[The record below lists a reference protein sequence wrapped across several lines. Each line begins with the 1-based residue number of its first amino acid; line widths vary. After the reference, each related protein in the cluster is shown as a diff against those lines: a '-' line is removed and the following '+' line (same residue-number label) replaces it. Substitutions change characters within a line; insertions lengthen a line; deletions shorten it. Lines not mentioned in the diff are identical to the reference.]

1 MKNLFILLIF
11 TLLLTSCTASGGSNG
26 LYFGS
31 PDVLM
36 CLEEDLPGEYLLLDD
51 LSGARPNNELVIDI
65 DQPEA
70 TDQYIELTGRLSG
83 WEHRFMLIEMTE
95 TLPGFILCQVVVFES
110 TEGAQNALQWPH
122 AEARRVIETDRQIG
136 DEIILTEMAF
146 DAPDGNPWIDYR
158 VEFTHQNL
166 LGATSTYA
174 PANIASPEF
183 ALDLAEVIYQRML
196 EIAP

>member
-26 LYFGS
+26 LYTGS

-36 CLEEDLPGEYLLLDD
+36 CLEQDLPGEYLLLDD
-51 LSGARPNNELVIDI
+51 LSGPRPNNELVLDI

-83 WEHRFMLIEMTE
+83 WEHRFVLTE
-95 TLPGFILCQVVVFES
+95 FTQVLPGFILCQVVVFDS
-110 TEGAQNALQWPH
+110 IDGANQALQWPH
-122 AEARRVIETDRQIG
+122 VEEREIIESDHQIG
-136 DEIILTEMAF
+136 DEVILTAINF
-146 DAPDGNPWIDYR
+146 DAPDGSPWIDYR

-174 PANIASPEF
+174 PADTASPEF